1 MSLKFS
7 FSLLLFSLISTLSTA
22 QFGGT
27 GSAPA
32 GTGTAPGGVG
42 TTPGGT
48 GTTPGGA
55 VTSPSG
61 VGSAPGGTSAAPAG
75 GTATGGGGGA
85 TVELWCVAKNNAEDT
100 ALQSALDWAC
110 GPGGANCGPIQ
121 PGGSCYDPKDIQ
133 KTASYVFNDYFI
145 KHGMTEDACNF
156 DNTAALISINPS
168 HNGCKFPSRVGI
180 GSGSGSNLLSEIGVE
195 VGLGSRIGIMIK
207 VMVESRM
214 RPQLRSGL
222 GSRVWVSGK
231 SQCRGKI
238 LGQGGWVGLDSVRV
252 ELNNI
257 RHYTYIVS
265 FIHMILGYPHFYYAE
280 APLDYLVSQFFG
292 FELNPSK
299 NSSGSSSG
307 STNGGLS
314 PSSEDLSSGSSIL
327 RRWMYILMAINLLFA
342 SQLIF

>member
-27 GSAPA
+27 GSAPG
-32 GTGTAPGGVG
+32 GTG

-48 GTTPGGA
+48 GTTPGGVGTTPGGA

-75 GTATGGGGGA
+75 GTATGGGGGGGGGA

-168 HNGCKFPSRVGI
+168 HNGCKFPS
-180 GSGSGSNLLSEIGVE
+180 
-195 VGLGSRIGIMIK
+195 
-207 VMVESRM
+207 
-214 RPQLRSGL
+214 
-222 GSRVWVSGK
+222 
-231 SQCRGKI
+231 
-238 LGQGGWVGLDSVRV
+238 
-252 ELNNI
+252 
-257 RHYTYIVS
+257 
-265 FIHMILGYPHFYYAE
+265 
-280 APLDYLVSQFFG
+280 
-292 FELNPSK
+292 SK

>member
-27 GSAPA
+27 GSAPG
-32 GTGTAPGGVG
+32 GTGTTPGGVG
-42 TTPGGT
+42 TTPGGAV

-61 VGSAPGGTSAAPAG
+61 VGSAPGGTTAAPA
-75 GTATGGGGGA
+75 GGGGGA

-168 HNGCKFPSRVGI
+168 HNGCKFPS
-180 GSGSGSNLLSEIGVE
+180 
-195 VGLGSRIGIMIK
+195 
-207 VMVESRM
+207 
-214 RPQLRSGL
+214 
-222 GSRVWVSGK
+222 
-231 SQCRGKI
+231 
-238 LGQGGWVGLDSVRV
+238 
-252 ELNNI
+252 
-257 RHYTYIVS
+257 
-265 FIHMILGYPHFYYAE
+265 
-280 APLDYLVSQFFG
+280 
-292 FELNPSK
+292 SK
-299 NSSGSSSG
+299 NSSGSISG

-327 RRWMYILMAINLLFA
+327 RRWTYILMAMNLLFA

>member
-7 FSLLLFSLISTLSTA
+7 FSLLLFSLIFTLSTA

-27 GSAPA
+27 GSAPG
-32 GTGTAPGGVG
+32 GTGTTPGGVG
-42 TTPGGT
+42 TTPGG
-48 GTTPGGA
+48 A
-55 VTSPSG
+55 ATSPSG
-61 VGSAPGGTSAAPAG
+61 VGSTPGGTTAAPAG

-168 HNGCKFPSRVGI
+168 HNGCKFPSRSDLNWVGV
-180 GSGSGSNLLSEIGVE
+180 GSWVSSQVVVGSQLGPGSRVLSPESGSLIQDQVSGSNLLSEIGVE

-207 VMVESRM
+207 VMAKSRM
-214 RPQLRSGL
+214 RVLGPESGSQVRVDVEVRSQVGVR
-222 GSRVWVSGK
+222 SRVLSCVSC
-231 SQCRGKI
+231 QD
-238 LGQGGWVGLDSVRV
+238 VYNNSV
-252 ELNNI
+252 
-257 RHYTYIVS
+257 
-265 FIHMILGYPHFYYAE
+265 MIKGC
-280 APLDYLVSQFFG
+280 
-292 FELNPSK
+292 
-299 NSSGSSSG
+299 
-307 STNGGLS
+307 T
-314 PSSEDLSSGSSIL
+314 
-327 RRWMYILMAINLLFA
+327 
-342 SQLIF
+342 

>member
-27 GSAPA
+27 GSAP
-32 GTGTAPGGVG
+32 
-42 TTPGGT
+42 GGT
-48 GTTPGGA
+48 GTTPAGTGSTPGGT

-61 VGSAPGGTSAAPAG
+61 VGSAPGGTTAAPGGTSAAPAG

-121 PGGSCYDPKDIQ
+121 PGGPCYDPKDIQ

-156 DNTAALISINPS
+156 DDNAALISINPS
-168 HNGCKFPSRVGI
+168 HNGCKFPS
-180 GSGSGSNLLSEIGVE
+180 
-195 VGLGSRIGIMIK
+195 
-207 VMVESRM
+207 
-214 RPQLRSGL
+214 
-222 GSRVWVSGK
+222 
-231 SQCRGKI
+231 
-238 LGQGGWVGLDSVRV
+238 
-252 ELNNI
+252 
-257 RHYTYIVS
+257 
-265 FIHMILGYPHFYYAE
+265 
-280 APLDYLVSQFFG
+280 
-292 FELNPSK
+292 SK
-299 NSSGSSSG
+299 NSSGSPSG